1 MPARQVVSPHLAALG
16 QLEYRKAF
24 LILNYIGKR
33 KLEDAISVD
42 EILELKNLPM
52 STFESKVWRALCHN
66 DIDEKDRR
74 KNFDWDTRKPH
85 VYHCYVDLQ
94 GQCTFEGPFLQNSR
108 THLQRVLGDENV
120 LVVKFAEDDGADKN
134 KMEHSG
140 SNALYHNIAKNGIL
154 VGLRRYR
161 FFVFKDGGKEEKKKN
176 PHSSPVRCYFVL
188 METDAES
195 DMQLQY
201 ILLNKSVHEARK
213 IFMHIHNVP
222 TISKYMARL
231 SLILSKTSKLEVDM
245 AHVNLSCIEDIPCMD
260 EYGNIVYDEKG
271 EPKIHTDGT
280 GFISQD
286 LAIKCPKNI
295 YREDVQRIILQD
307 GNKQEV
313 STTNYKYLIGEPPL
327 LIQCRLFNDGCAVKG
342 TLLLDKRL
350 PPHTI
355 LIRPSMIKVDTD
367 RNESTEQ
374 SVNSL
379 EIVARSNQPKKAS
392 VSKFLIALLHYGG
405 VPKEYFIEL
414 LMTYIEDA
422 QHASLNKQAALAV
435 AQRHGDMDNFLVSR
449 MILCGIPLDEPYLQ
463 LRLSEHMNSEKKGLK
478 NFKLPINDSYY
489 LMGTVDPTG
498 TLSCNQVCVIL
509 DSGQVSGEVLVYK
522 HPGLHFG
529 DVHVLTAIYV
539 KDMEDI
545 IGNAKYAIFFPTK
558 GQRSLAD
565 EIANSDFDGDIYAI
579 SEAADSWL
587 AYMDRLLTLSDECV
601 EEKECLREKMLQ
613 LVDIY
618 YDAVDAPKSGLKVK
632 LLFHD
637 VMVFLIHELQYGL
650 EEILYGAT
658 EFNEST
664 REREDIFKEAIAIY
678 QVTYNY
684 AKAEDDVGKCRFA
697 WSVAGHGLCAL
708 HAIEQEKDAIL
719 CVSSVLRDILR

>member
-1 MPARQVVSPHLAALG
+1 ML
-16 QLEYRKAF
+16 
-24 LILNYIGKR
+24 R

-74 KNFDWDTRKPH
+74 KNFDWGTRKPH

-94 GQCTFEGPFLQNSR
+94 GQCTFKGPFLQNSR

-140 SNALYHNIAKNGIL
+140 SSALYHNIAKNGIL

-161 FFVFKDGGKEEKKKN
+161 FF
-176 PHSSPVRCYFVL
+176 
-188 METDAES
+188 
-195 DMQLQY
+195 
-201 ILLNKSVHEARK
+201 VHEARK

-231 SLILSKTSKLEVDM
+231 SLILAKTIKLEVDM

-286 LAIKCPKNI
+286 VAIKCPKNI

-307 GNKQEV
+307 GNKQDV
-313 STTNYKYLIGEPPL
+313 STTKFKYLIGEPPL

-367 RNESTEQ
+367 PNESTEQ

-392 VSKFLIALLHYGG
+392 VSKLLIALLHYGG

-422 QHASLNKQAALAV
+422 QHASLNKQAALAGCMV
-435 AQRHGDMDNFLVSR
+435 Q
-449 MILCGIPLDEPYLQ
+449 CG
-463 LRLSEHMNSEKKGLK
+463 
-478 NFKLPINDSYY
+478 
-489 LMGTVDPTG
+489 PT
-498 TLSCNQVCVIL
+498 
-509 DSGQVSGEVLVYK
+509 
-522 HPGLHFG
+522 
-529 DVHVLTAIYV
+529 
-539 KDMEDI
+539 
-545 IGNAKYAIFFPTK
+545 
-558 GQRSLAD
+558 
-565 EIANSDFDGDIYAI
+565 FD
-579 SEAADSWL
+579 
-587 AYMDRLLTLSDECV
+587 
-601 EEKECLREKMLQ
+601 
-613 LVDIY
+613 
-618 YDAVDAPKSGLKVK
+618 
-632 LLFHD
+632 
-637 VMVFLIHELQYGL
+637 
-650 EEILYGAT
+650 
-658 EFNEST
+658 
-664 REREDIFKEAIAIY
+664 
-678 QVTYNY
+678 
-684 AKAEDDVGKCRFA
+684 
-697 WSVAGHGLCAL
+697 
-708 HAIEQEKDAIL
+708 
-719 CVSSVLRDILR
+719 